1 MADSLL
7 DELFAWLRIPSVSTG
22 GGDPA
27 DLERAAAWAAAKVRA
42 AGGEADLVR
51 IDGGNPLVVGELRAS
66 TGAGDSPTV
75 LIYGHYDVQGAEPLD
90 LWTSPPFEPEV
101 RDGRIYARGAADDK
115 GNFLPLLAA
124 ACDLASAGELPV
136 NVRVAVEG
144 EEEAGGE
151 SISAWLKDDARGA
164 DAAIVYDSGMVG
176 PDRPAITVGLRGVH
190 LVTFEVRAAQ
200 RDLHSG
206 MYGGSAMNAL
216 HALHRGLAAVIPGP
230 DGRVRD
236 ELRVGI
242 APPTEEERASWA
254 DLPSGEDAL
263 AAAGARPAY
272 VGAGAEYVERNG
284 SDTAVDVD
292 QIVAGDARTVIPA
305 VARATVSIRVA
316 PGQDVAA
323 VGAELERLIREA
335 LPDGAEM
342 TVVSSHTAPPAH
354 FPADSPALKI
364 AGDAIERATGVAPA
378 YVRSGGAIPFVADLS
393 EKGIP
398 TIVTGFV
405 LPDDPF
411 HAPNES
417 FSVRGLELGYKS
429 ARELL
434 TGLAAL
440 GDGAAG

>member
-1 MADSLL
+1 MSDTLR
-7 DELFAWLRIPSVSTG
+7 DELFDWLRIPSISTG

-27 DLERAAAWAAAKVRA
+27 DLRRAAEWAAAKVRA
-42 AGGEADLVR
+42 AGGEADLVTV
-51 IDGGNPLVVGELRAS
+51 DGGNPLVVGELPAS
-66 TGAGDSPTV
+66 TGADTAPTV

-124 ACDLASAGELPV
+124 ACDLAAAGELPV

-151 SISAWLKDDARGA
+151 SISAWLKDDPRGA

-176 PDRPAITVGLRGVH
+176 PDRPAITVGLRGVY
-190 LVTFEVRAAQ
+190 LMTFDVRAAE

-206 MYGGSAMNAL
+206 MYGGTALNVL
-216 HALHRGLAAVIPGP
+216 HALHQGLAAVIPGP

-242 APPTEEERASWA
+242 APPSDEERASWEG
-254 DLPSGEDAL
+254 LPSGDEAL
-263 AAAGARPAY
+263 SAAGARPAY
-272 VGAGAEYVERNG
+272 PGAGAEYVERNG

-316 PGQDVAA
+316 PGQDVDAM
-323 VGAELERLIREA
+323 GAELERLIREA

-342 TVVSSHTAPPAH
+342 TIVSRHSAPPAH
-354 FPADSPALKI
+354 FPADSPALQI
-364 AGDAIERATGVAPA
+364 AGDAIERAVGVAPA

-393 EKGIP
+393 TKGIP

-417 FSVRGLELGYKS
+417 FSERGLELGYNS

-440 GDGAAG
+440 GDGSAG

>member
-1 MADSLL
+1 MSDTLVT
-7 DELFAWLRIPSVSTG
+7 ELFDWLRIPSISTG

-27 DLERAAAWAAAKVRA
+27 DLVRAAEWAAAKVRA
-42 AGGEADLVR
+42 AGGEAELVTV
-51 IDGGNPLVVGELRAS
+51 DGGNPLVVGELRAS
-66 TGAGDSPTV
+66 TGDGAPTV

-101 RDGRIYARGAADDK
+101 RDGRVHARGAADDK

-124 ACDLASAGELPV
+124 ACDLATAGELPV
-136 NVRVAVEG
+136 HVRVAVEG

-151 SISAWLKDDARGA
+151 SISAWLKDDPRGA

-176 PDRPAITVGLRGVH
+176 PDRPAITVGLRGVY
-190 LVTFEVRAAQ
+190 LVTFDVRAAA

-206 MYGGSAMNAL
+206 MYGGSALNAL
-216 HALHRGLAAVIPGP
+216 HALHQGLAAVIPGP
-230 DGRVRD
+230 DGRVRE

-242 APPTEEERASWA
+242 AEPTDEERASWA
-254 DLPSGEDAL
+254 GLPSGDEAL

-272 VGAGAEYVERNG
+272 PGAGAEYVDRNG
-284 SDTAVDVD
+284 SDAAVDVD
-292 QIVAGDARTVIPA
+292 QIVAGDTRTVIPA

-316 PGQDVAA
+316 PGQDVEAM
-323 VGAELERLIREA
+323 GAELERLIREA
-335 LPDGAEM
+335 LPEGAEM
-342 TVVSSHTAPPAH
+342 TIVSRHHAPPAH
-354 FPADSPALKI
+354 FPADSPVLRI
-364 AGDAIERATGVAPA
+364 AGEALERAVGTAPA
-378 YVRSGGAIPFVADLS
+378 FVRSGGAIPVVADLGA
-393 EKGIP
+393 KGIP

-417 FSVRGLELGYKS
+417 FSLRGLELGYKS

>member
-1 MADSLL
+1 MSDTLVT
-7 DELFAWLRIPSVSTG
+7 ELFDWLRIPSISTG

-27 DLERAAAWAAAKVRA
+27 DLARAAEWAAAKVRA
-42 AGGEADLVR
+42 AGGEAELVTVR
-51 IDGGNPLVVGELRAS
+51 EGGNPLVVGELKAS
-66 TGAGDSPTV
+66 ANADSAPTV

-90 LWTSPPFEPEV
+90 LWTSPPFEPEI

-124 ACDLASAGELPV
+124 ACDLAVAGELPV

-151 SISAWLKDDARGA
+151 SISQWLKDDERGA

-176 PDRPAITVGLRGVH
+176 PNQPAITVGLRGVH
-190 LVTFEVRAAQ
+190 LVTFDVRAAA

-206 MYGGSAMNAL
+206 MYGGSALNAL
-216 HALHRGLAAVIPGP
+216 HALHQGLAAVIPGP

-236 ELRVGI
+236 ELRAGI
-242 APPTEEERASWA
+242 APPTAEERASW
-254 DLPSGEDAL
+254 DGLPSGDEAL

-272 VGAGAEYVERNG
+272 PGAGAEYVERNG

-316 PGQDVAA
+316 PGQDVVAI
-323 VGAELERLIREA
+323 GAELERLIREA

-342 TVVSSHTAPPAH
+342 EVVSAHTAPPAH

-364 AGDAIERATGVAPA
+364 AGAAIERAAGTPVA

-393 EKGIP
+393 AKGIP

-417 FSVRGLELGYKS
+417 FSVRGVELGYKS

-434 TGLAAL
+434 TGLAEL
-440 GDGAAG
+440 K